1 MKRMFALAALLVVGL
16 TGCNTYPPV
25 EAPGS
30 SWVTLFD
37 GSEESLKKNWDRVGD
52 ANWRIYRGTVM
63 ADAKKAKES
72 SFLLSKNTYKDFQLR
87 TEFWVSH
94 DANSG
99 IYMRCADRRKITD
112 SSCYEANIYDQ
123 RPDPSF
129 GTGALMH
136 IVKVN
141 PMPKAGGKWNT
152 YDITVEGNRI
162 TVWLNGQL
170 TVDVT
175 DSKLAN
181 GPIALQY
188 GAGVVRFRNVQVRP
202 L

>member
-1 MKRMFALAALLVVGL
+1 MKRLFVLAALLVIGL
-16 TGCNTYPPV
+16 TGCNTYPPID
-25 EAPGS
+25 APGS
-30 SWVTLFD
+30 NWVTLFD
-37 GSEESLKKNWDRVGD
+37 GTEESLSKNWERVGD

-63 ADAKKAKES
+63 ADVKKAKES
-72 SFLLSKNTYKDFQLR
+72 SFLLSRNAYKDFQLR

-99 IYMRCADRRKITD
+99 IYMRCADRKKITD

-141 PMPKAGGKWNT
+141 FMPRAGGKWNT

-175 DSKLAN
+175 DSKLAS

-188 GAGVVRFRNVQVRP
+188 GQGVVRFRNVHLRP